1 MRAFSIAFLT
11 ALMALMLWALP
22 AQARVISPLA
32 AQTTIADSSV
42 ADGLL
47 IEIAQRKT
55 LRERWRARAKKRAK
69 ERARAR
75 ARDRA
80 RRAKARKVKAARK
93 RNRAAEKRRAAR
105 AKLFA
110 RQEVRYRT
118 REKPGTIIVDTKT
131 KHLYHVHGKGRA
143 TRYGVAVGKAGF
155 GWKGTARIK
164 RKAKWPTWTPPAS
177 MIRRKPHLAKWR
189 NGQPGGPANPL
200 GAAALYLYQGNRDT
214 LYRIHGTNNPAS
226 IGTAASSGC
235 VRLRNEDIQHL
246 YARVGRN
253 VKVIVR

>member
-1 MRAFSIAFLT
+1 M
-11 ALMALMLWALP
+11 LP
-22 AQARVISPLA
+22 AQARVIAPA
-32 AQTTIADSSV
+32 PAQTLVIDAIDADELVIDV
-42 ADGLL
+42 AK
-47 IEIAQRKT
+47 RKT
-55 LRERWRARAKKRAK
+55 FRERWRARAKKRAK

-80 RRAKARKVKAARK
+80 RRAKARKVRK
-93 RNRAAEKRRAAR
+93 SRQRNRAAEKRRAAR
-105 AKLFA
+105 AKLYA
-110 RQEVRYRT
+110 RTTVRYRT
-118 REKPGTIIVDTKT
+118 SEKPGTIIVDTKT
-131 KHLYHVHGKGRA
+131 KHLYHLQGNDSAK
-143 TRYGVAVGKAGF
+143 RYGVAVGKAGF

-164 RKAKWPTWTPPAS
+164 RTAKWPTWTPPAS

-214 LYRIHGTNNPAS
+214 LYRIHGTDAPAS

-246 YARVGRN
+246 YANVGRN